1 MRQAIEIN
9 FPRDGVSL
17 VRDGCRMTAGFKIN
31 RIQLISLIEKNH
43 RPLKV
48 IGSLI
53 VFRKRY
59 IAAKR

>member
-1 MRQAIEIN
+1 MRPAIEIN

-17 VRDGCRMTAGFKIN
+17 VRDGCRMAAGFKIN

-43 RPLKV
+43 RPLK
-48 IGSLI
+48 ITGSVI
-53 VFRKRY
+53 VFRRRY